1 MEKSTERIHIKKRK
15 EESIMTK
22 AQSLGIPVLTDSSI
36 RNRKYSA
43 VSKSPCSIL
52 VEGFFSKLSRQMLKG
67 ML

>member
-1 MEKSTERIHIKKRK
+1 
-15 EESIMTK
+15 MTK

-43 VSKSPCSIL
+43 VSKSLCSIL